1 MQYGQAYLY
10 PWRFVALSTSLEPR
24 GPPATGVDPFVVAL
38 GIEPDV
44 GVDAVDA
51 IVVMG
56 NTCRWADLF
65 DKMHTTLD
73 LSIKAKPS
81 SAFCLVTTNSE
92 WHPQLV
98 AARCQRSRL

>member
-38 GIEPDV
+38 GVEPDV

-51 IVVMG
+51 IVVLMG
-56 NTCRWADLF
+56 NSHMPDLF
-65 DKMHTTLD
+65 DKIHTTLTF
-73 LSIKAKPS
+73 SIQPS
-81 SAFCLVTTNSE
+81 SAFCLVATNSE